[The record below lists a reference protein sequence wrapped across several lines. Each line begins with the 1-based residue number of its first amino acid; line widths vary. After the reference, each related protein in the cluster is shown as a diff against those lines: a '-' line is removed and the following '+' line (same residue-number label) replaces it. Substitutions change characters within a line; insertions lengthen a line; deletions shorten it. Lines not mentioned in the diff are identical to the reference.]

1 MRRRSRAGG
10 ELVKARRPK
19 AIKPKRSSAL
29 KAVRGRSSST
39 AGPKDAS
46 NARRLERSL
55 RESEERYALVSQA
68 VAEGI
73 YDWNI
78 ELNSLFVSSR
88 LMEIF
93 SFEGPG
99 LTSEDWYRRVHPE
112 DKESYRTALRDCFK
126 QRALKLECQY
136 RIRAADGNYR
146 WVEDHGLPIRNKVG
160 RAIRLVGAVND
171 ISRRHQTEQA
181 LRDRDQELDAVL
193 DTIDYGI
200 LFMGPDLR
208 AKIINRAFRQMWGI
222 SDEFIRM
229 KRPTMSDLIN
239 YNRYNNLYDV
249 PPTTEFDDY
258 VARRVEAVRGGT
270 RLMSEMRRLD
280 GRIIQYQALP
290 LPDGGRML
298 TYFDITDMKL
308 SEERAGTA
316 RDAAETALINLQN
329 AQDRLVQTEKLASLG
344 QLTAGIAHEI
354 KNPLN
359 FVNNFSAVSVEFI
372 DELREVLGGAQLDS
386 KLRAEIGE
394 IADALQSNLD
404 KVVQHGN
411 RADAIVKNMLL
422 HSRQG
427 SGDRRPVEINTL
439 VEESLN
445 LAYHGTRAE
454 KQGFTITLER
464 SFDPAA
470 GEVDIFPQEITRALL
485 NMISN
490 GFYAA
495 TKRKAEA
502 DGDNYEPTL
511 AATTKNLGDSVEIK
525 IRDNGTGIPPEE
537 REKLFSPFF
546 TTKPPGEGTGL
557 GLSISHDII
566 VKQHGG
572 SIEVDTQPGEFTEFR
587 IVLPRAGAS
596 LIKSGERTSH

>member
-1 MRRRSRAGG
+1 MRRRSRAVS
-10 ELVKARRPK
+10 ERIKARRRK
-19 AIKPKRSSAL
+19 TATRKRRNGLKVVGPRTSSI
-29 KAVRGRSSST
+29 

-46 NARRLERSL
+46 DARRLKQSL

-78 ELNSLFVSSR
+78 QLDSLFVSSR

-93 SFEGPG
+93 SFKGLG
-99 LTSEDWYRRVHPE
+99 LTSGDWYRRVHP
-112 DKESYRTALRDCFK
+112 DDMESYRTALRDCFK
-126 QRALKLECQY
+126 QRASKLECQY

-146 WVEDHGLPIRNKVG
+146 WVEDHGLPIRNEAG
-160 RAIRLVGAVND
+160 RAIRLVGAVSD
-171 ISRRHQTEQA
+171 ISRRHQTERA

-239 YNRYNNLYDV
+239 YNRHNNLYDV
-249 PPTTEFDDY
+249 PPTEFDNY
-258 VARRVEAVRGGT
+258 VTQRVEAVRGGT

-308 SEERAGTA
+308 SEERARIA
-316 RDAAETALINLQN
+316 RDAAEAALTDLQN
-329 AQDRLVQTEKLASLG
+329 TQDRLVQTEKLASLG

-359 FVNNFSAVSVEFI
+359 FVNNFSAVSVELI
-372 DELREVLGGAQLDS
+372 DELREVLGSAPLDG

-394 IADALQSNLD
+394 IADTLQSNLD
-404 KVVQHGN
+404 KVVQHGK
-411 RADAIVKNMLL
+411 RADSIVKNMLL

-427 SGDRRPVEINTL
+427 SGEHRPVDINAI

-445 LAYHGTRAE
+445 LAYHGARAE
-454 KQGFTITLER
+454 KQGFNITLER
-464 SFDPAA
+464 SFDPTA
-470 GEVDIFPQEITRALL
+470 GGVDLFPQEITRVLL
-485 NMISN
+485 NLISN

-502 DGDNYEPTL
+502 KGGNHEPTL
-511 AATTKNLGDSVEIK
+511 AITTKNLGGSVEIR
-525 IRDNGTGIPPEE
+525 IRDNGTGIPPEVQ
-537 REKLFSPFF
+537 EKLFDPFF
-546 TTKPPGEGTGL
+546 TTKPAGEGTGL

-566 VKQHGG
+566 VKQHAG
-572 SIEVDTQPGEFTEFR
+572 SIEVDTRPGEFTEFR
-587 IVLPRAGAS
+587 IVLPRVAAS
-596 LIKSGERTSH
+596 VAKSGGRA